1 MQDKQ
6 HEKNRNSMSGS
17 SKDEEKK
24 ERQNQPFRQDARDGE
39 DSHKRDS
46 DSESKE

>member
-6 HEKNRNSMSGS
+6 HEKHRDSMSGS

-24 ERQNQPFRQDARDGE
+24 KTQNQLSRQDN
-39 DSHKRDS
+39 
-46 DSESKE
+46 